1 MDRRSDHREDVDG
14 TVRATPLEE
23 ELLSQFRAEFGRR
36 DLPAPEWA
44 RTMPDGSPIPPAVP
58 LVGPDY
64 TPGQGLLIY
73 AAAENLAWMSRDST
87 SANPRWRSFRS
98 AEVAPLRYRHQ
109 YGDPDLQG
117 EAQWYPDVGIAPV
130 SNGGLLCAGLFV
142 LGWHGRPLPTSP
154 DEMLARIALT
164 NWCKFVVT
172 ADTNADYV
180 SDEARLS
187 WSLPYVSLE
196 LALLRP
202 AFVLLPHRVWAHAPL
217 QREMVAASP
226 ETAFVPA
233 PQFNATVVNVALRR
247 YEGRA
252 RALRDSNLTTP
263 LGRWMSHIR
272 GISKPNAWRYIA
284 CLEDVLP
291 PSVPHAPPVLEATP
305 PDN

>member
-1 MDRRSDHREDVDG
+1 MDRRSDHREDADG
-14 TVRATPLEE
+14 TMRATPLER
-23 ELLSQFRAEFGRR
+23 ELLSQFEAEFGRR
-36 DLPAPEWA
+36 NPPAPRWA

-64 TPGQGLLIY
+64 VAGQGLLIY

-98 AEVAPLRYRHQ
+98 AKVAPLRYRHQ
-109 YGDPDLQG
+109 YGDPGLQSK
-117 EAQWYPDVGIAPV
+117 AQWYPDVGIAPA

-142 LGWHGRPLPTSP
+142 LEWHGRSLPTSP
-154 DEMLARIALT
+154 REMLARIALT
-164 NWCKFVVT
+164 NWCKFVV
-172 ADTNADYV
+172 AANTNADYV

-202 AFVLLPHRVWAHAPL
+202 AFVLLPHRVWAHASL
-217 QREMVAASP
+217 QREMAAASP
-226 ETAFVPA
+226 ETAFIPA

-252 RALRDSNLTTP
+252 RALHDGNATTL
-263 LGRWMSHIR
+263 LGCWMSRIR
-272 GISKPNAWRYIA
+272 DVSKLNAWRYIA

-291 PSVPHAPPVLEATP
+291 SCLPHAPSVLEATRP
-305 PDN
+305 GS